1 MKIHKFYKKDGSVLI
16 YAIAKTL
23 EDAIKIVEGNNI
35 NLNDAYID
43 LPKKKK

>member
-1 MKIHKFYKKDGSVLI
+1 MKIHKFYKNDGSILI
-16 YAIAKTL
+16 CVIAKTL

-43 LPKKKK
+43 IPQKK